1 MHFARARHVKMGA
14 SGQKGGLLG
23 LAQMH
28 KEVPAR
34 RVWHSIVL
42 KHGDLRTRLY
52 YPNDPRPE
60 RIKFPRPPTK
70 APAKRKVSKK
80 ARKSNI
86 NGMLSSD

>member
-1 MHFARARHVKMGA
+1 MT
-14 SGQKGGLLG
+14 G
-23 LAQMH
+23 LAGGGQMH
-28 KEVPAR
+28 KVVPAR

-60 RIKFPRPPTK
+60 RIKFARPPTK

-80 ARKSNI
+80 SKKSHI